1 MAGLTEIQDFYRQNA
16 HFEIEVCDLRPERA
30 EKTNG
35 VIVGHCRL
43 SGDPAGYVKV
53 SGKSMRECRR
63 AFVEIFRKLTRASK
77 GAMRVEVRRGI
88 GEVEM

>member
-1 MAGLTEIQDFYRQNA
+1 MIVKRNREEEFMPVETEPAKSN
-16 HFEIEVCDLRPERA
+16 EVELE
-30 EKTNG
+30 
-35 VIVGHCRL
+35 VGC
-43 SGDPAGYVKV
+43 PAGYVKV